1 MRQFGFVQHIPA
13 PCDTDWSLHQVDRRG
28 RRNTDWTLKHYRHIQ
43 MWMDRASSIQEGEL
57 EEVPGE
63 ASLEYMTW
71 YKQRTRLL
79 IGNPSLRP
87 LLPAGYQGIA
97 PANEMMVDT
106 LHRVYYRSLEA
117 LPHDEAIS
125 VPALTDI
132 RDMCQSTMRAIGCEM
147 RLKLLPLNPIMP
159 LSMDEELQHVVPRA
173 RVRRATQEGSQRIHR
188 GGRRRKH
195 VQTDQ
200 NSVQNQILSQDEFVG
215 DHMLNQ
221 ETRDVGNEETANE
234 FNQTCDRTSEINLE
248 QGQGDEHTE
257 ADTTHAQAGEH
268 DLMHVQS
275 DKHDQTHLEF
285 DLQHQTQEHVDR
297 NKRDTCKGRGKNQH
311 LPLRP
316 PSKRVR
322 RQKLCYSGGILK

>member
-1 MRQFGFVQHIPA
+1 
-13 PCDTDWSLHQVDRRG
+13 
-28 RRNTDWTLKHYRHIQ
+28 
-43 MWMDRASSIQEGEL
+43 MDRASSIQEGEL

-173 RVRRATQEGSQRIHR
+173 RVRRATQ
-188 GGRRRKH
+188 K
-195 VQTDQ
+195 
-200 NSVQNQILSQDEFVG
+200 
-215 DHMLNQ
+215 
-221 ETRDVGNEETANE
+221 
-234 FNQTCDRTSEINLE
+234 
-248 QGQGDEHTE
+248 
-257 ADTTHAQAGEH
+257 
-268 DLMHVQS
+268 
-275 DKHDQTHLEF
+275 THLEF